1 MARGTAHAPKPDGQR
16 RRRNAPATGERVFE
30 RTGAVHGPELA
41 AATFRTDWPEAVR
54 AWWETW
60 RRQPQAASFEG
71 TDWQRLADLAPL
83 RVMLLDDT
91 LSPGERTKILGEIR
105 MNEERLGATFTDR
118 QRARIRF
125 TEVDPF
131 EDGAPGMASVTSI
144 TAARARWVDEADDD
158 D

>member
-30 RTGAVHGPELA
+30 RTGAVHGPDITD
-41 AATFRTDWPEAVR
+41 ATFRVDWPEPVR

-60 RRQPQAASFEG
+60 RRAPQAAAFEA
-71 TDWQRLADLAPL
+71 TDWQRLAFLAPL
-83 RVMLLDDT
+83 VESLANGACSTNEQIKLL
-91 LSPGERTKILGEIR
+91 SEIR

-125 TEVDPF
+125 TDADPSD
-131 EDGAPGMASVTSI
+131 DGAPGIASVTSI
-144 TAARARWVDEADDD
+144 TAARNRWAEEPDDD
-158 D
+158 